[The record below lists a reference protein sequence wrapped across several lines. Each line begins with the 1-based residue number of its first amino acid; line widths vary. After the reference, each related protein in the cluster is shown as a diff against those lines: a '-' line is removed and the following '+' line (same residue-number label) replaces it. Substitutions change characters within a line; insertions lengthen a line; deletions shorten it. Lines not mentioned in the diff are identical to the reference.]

1 VETVAKKT
9 SEFNPVKSLTKTL
22 KADMDQVNEIILK
35 EMRSDVALIPE
46 LAGYLIA
53 SGGKRIR
60 PLLTLASA
68 ALFGYQG
75 IRAQRLAACIE
86 FIHTAT
92 LLHDDV
98 VDESAQR
105 RGKDSAN
112 EVFGNQASVLVGDF
126 LFSRAF
132 QLMVQDGSLDVLRI
146 LSTASAVIAEGEVL
160 QLLTTNNI
168 STSFEEYLKVIESKT
183 AALFAAATEVG
194 AVITEQDQEI
204 TEAIKDYGMC
214 LGVAFQIIDDILDYK
229 SNSDI
234 LGKEAG
240 DDFKE
245 GKMTLPVLLT
255 LDEGT
260 QAFWHRVIVDKNQ
273 KEGDFKQALDYMK
286 EKDAFARSVKIAY
299 DYAEKAKQALQK
311 ISSRYPNI
319 SDVTLYADLYA
330 LVDYVIER
338 DF

>member
-1 VETVAKKT
+1 METVAKKT

-319 SDVTLYADLYA
+319 SDATLYADLYA

>member
-1 VETVAKKT
+1 METVAKKT

>member
-1 VETVAKKT
+1 METVAKKT

-53 SGGKRIR
+53 SGGKRIS

>member
-1 VETVAKKT
+1 METVAKKK
-9 SEFNPVKSLTKTL
+9 SDYNPVKSLIATL
-22 KADMDQVNEIILK
+22 KSDMAQVNEIILE
-35 EMRSDVALIPE
+35 EMQSEVSLIPE

-68 ALFGYQG
+68 ALFDYRG
-75 IRAQRLAACIE
+75 IRSQRLAACIE

-126 LFSRAF
+126 LFSRSF

-146 LSTASAVIAEGEVL
+146 LSNASAVIAEGEVL
-160 QLLTTNNI
+160 QLLTTSNI
-168 STSFEEYLKVIESKT
+168 DTSFEDYLKVIESKT

-194 AVITEQDQEI
+194 AVITEQDEDI
-204 TEAIKDYGMC
+204 IEAIKDYGMC
-214 LGVAFQIIDDILDYK
+214 LGVAFQIIDDVLDYK
-229 SNSDI
+229 SNTDI

-255 LDEGT
+255 IEAETHD
-260 QAFWHRVIVDKNQ
+260 FWHRVMVEKDQN
-273 KEGDFKQALDYMK
+273 ERDFRQALDYMK

-299 DYAEKAKQALQK
+299 DYAEKAKAALEK
-311 ISSRYPNI
+311 ISSRYPNV
-319 SDVTLYADLYA
+319 SKTTLYADMHA